1 MKSNRKTKQNRPNNN
16 YNKNTHKRNAYI
28 NKEKKKKIINT

>member
-16 YNKNTHKRNAYI
+16 YNENTHKKMHILTKR
-28 NKEKKKKIINT
+28 KKK